1 MGNSIEK
8 PANYKVFFGDMEYDE
23 EKGKFEC
30 PPTTLNN
37 IKKLPQKGKEMPEG
51 EMSIILEEYL
61 GIREDDGKKAA
72 RINKKSLKI
81 MASKEMIEE
90 EAEKATKK
98 YMQENGI
105 KSVKELIEQVPE
117 MPKITGNYEGKI
129 DNNGE
134 IVRSAS
140 GSER

>member
-8 PANYKVFFGDMEYDE
+8 P
-23 EKGKFEC
+23 GKRYQIVSGEA
-30 PPTTLNN
+30 
-37 IKKLPQKGKEMPEG
+37 IPQENKTIEMPPKHSNSIKASDIILNG

-61 GIREDDGKKAA
+61 GIREDDGKKVA